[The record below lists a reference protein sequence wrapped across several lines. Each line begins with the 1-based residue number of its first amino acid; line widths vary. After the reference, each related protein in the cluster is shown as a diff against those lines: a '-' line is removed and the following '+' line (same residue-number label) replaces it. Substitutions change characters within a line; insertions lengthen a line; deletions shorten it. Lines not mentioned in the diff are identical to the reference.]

1 MKCRKA
7 LNLSFARGDATGF
20 NMAFDRLIKI
30 MSRTTNKDASGD
42 RVVTYT
48 QLVETWAE
56 KVYKRGGEQTAAAQ
70 MVGTTTETF
79 RIRYRTGIS
88 QINAVDWN
96 GDRYFVK
103 SIQEENRKQFLILE
117 CEKKD
122 SE

>member
-1 MKCRKA
+1 
-7 LNLSFARGDATGF
+7 
-20 NMAFDRLIKI
+20 

>member
-1 MKCRKA
+1 
-7 LNLSFARGDATGF
+7 
-20 NMAFDRLIKI
+20 
-30 MSRTTNKDASGD
+30 MSRSTTKNASGE
-42 RVVTYT
+42 RVIEYKE
-48 QLVETWAE
+48 LIETWAE

-70 MVGTTTETF
+70 MVGTITETF

-88 QINAVDWN
+88 QINAVDFD
-96 GDRYFVK
+96 GQRYYVK

>member
-1 MKCRKA
+1 
-7 LNLSFARGDATGF
+7 
-20 NMAFDRLIKI
+20 MAFDRLIKI
-30 MSRTTNKDASGD
+30 MSRKTTKNASGE
-42 RVVTYT
+42 RVVSFAE
-48 QLVETWAE
+48 LVETWAE
-56 KVYKRGGEQTAAAQ
+56 KVYKRGGEQTNAAQ

-88 QINAVDWN
+88 QTSAVDYN
-96 GDRYFVK
+96 GERYFVK